1 MAGKLMDIMEFQSR
15 AESGEVIEK
24 SSKFD
29 IKWSRVL
36 RKAAEEFNVK
46 YTPDS
51 TVISDETADGVFNA
65 AVKLLSECGIYHNN
79 TFRVISLTEQE
90 IRDTAEHYR
99 SNPHVS
105 KFGQG
110 ADRIEYTYRKAFEKK
125 LPILAGG
132 PCGIIGE
139 DWHDPYIRS
148 FVKEKTNKAMGITG
162 GIEVIH
168 GHSAKAGTLS
178 EMYAAQWECAE
189 IQRICREEGRPGMHQ
204 GLLCTASSAAASF
217 ACIDDHNPDRRKTW
231 NTQIGIH
238 IIPEMKIDWNAFV
251 MAKYC
256 QDRGI
261 EPWTSCVSL
270 TGALCRDG
278 AETAIGIVC
287 NALGQL
293 SYGHGGMTQ
302 MFANHLDG
310 TWSDQETQWAV
321 GAATRAFERHVKVPI
336 ASVCAGMEQHWRQY
350 SGFWQAQAMT
360 ISNTINGMGYV
371 WIGGHSGLETR
382 LVGEVMQATLEI
394 QDPKEADILMN
405 KVFAKRN
412 EETAKHLA
420 SGVGP
425 RHFKDAY
432 DCEKCEPKPALIEDY
447 NRVKQEL
454 YDMGLKALK

>member
-1 MAGKLMDIMEFQSR
+1 MGKLLDIMEFQGRS
-15 AESGEVIEK
+15 ETGEVLEK
-24 SSKFD
+24 TSKFD
-29 IKWSRVL
+29 IKWSRTL
-36 RKAAEEFNVK
+36 RALAAKYEVV
-46 YTPDS
+46 YTPES
-51 TVISDETADGVFNA
+51 TVISDKIADGVFNA
-65 AVKLLSECGIYHNN
+65 AVELLATCGIYHMN
-79 TFRVISLTEQE
+79 TMRVIALTEQE
-90 IRDTAEHYR
+90 IRDTADHYN

-110 ADRIEYTYRKAFEKK
+110 ADRIEYTYRKQFEKK

-132 PCGIIGE
+132 PCGVIGE
-139 DWHDPYIRS
+139 DWFDPYVRS
-148 FVKEKTNKAMGITG
+148 FVKEPTNKAMGITG
-162 GIEVIH
+162 GIENVH

-178 EMYAAQWECAE
+178 EMYAAGWECSQ

-217 ACIDDHNPDRRKTW
+217 ACIDDHDENKRSTW

-238 IIPEMKIDWNAFV
+238 IIPEMKIDWNAFQ
-251 MAKYC
+251 MAKFC
-256 QDRGI
+256 QERKI

-270 TGALCRDG
+270 TGAICRDG

-293 SYGHGGMTQ
+293 AYGHGGMTQ

-321 GAATRAFERHVKVPI
+321 AAATRASERHIKVPI

-412 EETAKHLA
+412 EETAKHIA

-425 RHFKDAY
+425 RNFVDAY
-432 DCEKCEPKPALIEDY
+432 DCEKCEPKQGLIDDY
-447 NRVKQEL
+447 NRVKEEL
-454 YDMGLKALK
+454 RAMGLKAL

>member
-1 MAGKLMDIMEFQSR
+1 MGKLLDIMEFQQRS
-15 AESGEVIEK
+15 ETGEVIEK
-24 SSKFD
+24 TSKFD
-29 IKWSRVL
+29 IKWSRTL
-36 RKAAEEFNVK
+36 RALAAKHEVV

-51 TVISDETADGVFNA
+51 TVISDKIADGVFNA
-65 AVKLLSECGIYHNN
+65 AVELLATCGIYHMN
-79 TFRVISLTEQE
+79 TMRIIALTEQE
-90 IRDTAEHYR
+90 IRDTADHYN

-110 ADRIEYTYRKAFEKK
+110 ADRIEYTYRKQFEKK

-132 PCGIIGE
+132 PCGVIGQ
-139 DWHDPYIRS
+139 DWFDPYVRS
-148 FVKEKTNKAMGITG
+148 FVKEPTNKAMGITG
-162 GIEVIH
+162 GIEQVD

-178 EMYAAQWECAE
+178 EMYAAGWEVAQ
-189 IQRICREEGRPGMHQ
+189 IQRICREEGRAGMHQ

-217 ACIDDHNPDRRKTW
+217 ACIDDHDENKRKTW

-238 IIPEMKIDWNAFV
+238 IIPEMKIDWNAFM

-256 QDRGI
+256 QERKI

-270 TGALCRDG
+270 TGAICRDG

-293 SYGHGGMTQ
+293 AYGHGGMTQ

-321 GAATRAFERHVKVPI
+321 AAATRASERHIKVPI

-371 WIGGHSGLETR
+371 WIGGHSGLESR

-394 QDPKEADILMN
+394 QDPQEADILMN

-412 EETAKHLA
+412 EETEKHKA

-425 RHFKDAY
+425 RHFVDAY
-432 DCEKCEPKPALIEDY
+432 DCEKCEPKQGLMDDY
-447 NRVKQEL
+447 NRVKEEL
-454 YDMGLKALK
+454 RAMGLKAL

>member
-1 MAGKLMDIMEFQSR
+1 
-15 AESGEVIEK
+15 
-24 SSKFD
+24 
-29 IKWSRVL
+29 
-36 RKAAEEFNVK
+36 
-46 YTPDS
+46 
-51 TVISDETADGVFNA
+51 
-65 AVKLLSECGIYHNN
+65 
-79 TFRVISLTEQE
+79 
-90 IRDTAEHYR
+90 
-99 SNPHVS
+99 
-105 KFGQG
+105 
-110 ADRIEYTYRKAFEKK
+110 
-125 LPILAGG
+125 
-132 PCGIIGE
+132 
-139 DWHDPYIRS
+139 
-148 FVKEKTNKAMGITG
+148 
-162 GIEVIH
+162 
-168 GHSAKAGTLS
+168 
-178 EMYAAQWECAE
+178 MYAAGWECSQ

-217 ACIDDHNPDRRKTW
+217 ACIDDHDENRRSTW

-238 IIPEMKIDWNAFV
+238 IIPEMKIDWNAFQ
-251 MAKYC
+251 MAKFC
-256 QDRGI
+256 QERKM

-270 TGALCRDG
+270 TGAICRDG

-293 SYGHGGMTQ
+293 AYGHGGMTQ

-321 GAATRAFERHVKVPI
+321 AAATRASERHIKVPI

-412 EETAKHLA
+412 EETEKHKA

-425 RHFKDAY
+425 RNFVDAY
-432 DCEKCEPKPALIEDY
+432 DCEKCEPKQGLIDDY
-447 NRVKQEL
+447 NRVKEEL
-454 YDMGLKALK
+454 RAMGLKAL

>member
-1 MAGKLMDIMEFQSR
+1 MGKLMDIMEFQQRS
-15 AESGEVIEK
+15 ETGEVMEK
-24 SSKFD
+24 TSKFD
-29 IKWSRVL
+29 IKWSRTL
-36 RKAAEEFNVK
+36 RALAAKYEVV

-51 TVISDETADGVFNA
+51 TVISDKIADGVFNA
-65 AVKLLSECGIYHNN
+65 AVELLATCGIYHMN
-79 TFRVISLTEQE
+79 TMRVIALTEQE
-90 IRDTAEHYR
+90 IRDTADHYN

-110 ADRIEYTYRKAFEKK
+110 ADRIEYTYRKQFEKK

-132 PCGIIGE
+132 PCGVIGE
-139 DWHDPYIRS
+139 EWFDAYVRS
-148 FVKEKTNKAMGITG
+148 FVKEPTNKAMGITG
-162 GIEVIH
+162 GIENVH

-178 EMYAAQWECAE
+178 EMYAAQWECAQ

-217 ACIDDHNPDRRKTW
+217 ACIDDHDENRRSTW

-238 IIPEMKIDWNAFV
+238 IIPEMKIDWNAFQ
-251 MAKYC
+251 MAKFC
-256 QDRGI
+256 QDRKI

-270 TGALCRDG
+270 TGAICRDG

-293 SYGHGGMTQ
+293 CYGHGGMTQ

-321 GAATRAFERHVKVPI
+321 AAATRASERHIKVPI

-412 EETAKHLA
+412 EETAKHIA

-425 RHFKDAY
+425 RNFVDAY
-432 DCEKCEPKPALIEDY
+432 DCEKCEPKQGLIDDY
-447 NRVKQEL
+447 NRVKEEL
-454 YDMGLKALK
+454 RAMGLKAL

>member
-1 MAGKLMDIMEFQSR
+1 MGKLMDIMEFQKRS
-15 AESGEVIEK
+15 ETGEVIEK
-24 SSKFD
+24 TSKFD
-29 IKWSRVL
+29 IKWSRTL
-36 RKAAEEFNVK
+36 RQLAEKNNVK

-51 TVISDETADGVFNA
+51 TVISDATADGVFNA
-65 AVKLLSECGIYHNN
+65 AVELLATCGIYHMN
-79 TFRVISLTEQE
+79 TMRVIALTEQE
-90 IRDTAEHYR
+90 IRDTADHYN

-110 ADRIEYTYRKAFEKK
+110 ADRIEYTYRKQFEKK
-125 LPILAGG
+125 MPILAGG
-132 PCGIIGE
+132 PCGVIGE
-139 DWHDPYIRS
+139 DWFDPYVRS
-148 FVKEKTNKAMGITG
+148 FVKESTNKAMGITG
-162 GIEVIH
+162 GIENIH

-178 EMYAAQWECAE
+178 EMYAAQWECE
-189 IQRICREEGRPGMHQ
+189 QIQRICREEGRPGMHQ

-217 ACIDDHNPDRRKTW
+217 ACIDDQNENRRKTW

-238 IIPEMKIDWNAFV
+238 IIPEMKIDWNAFM

-256 QDRGI
+256 QDRNI

-270 TGALCRDG
+270 TGAICRDG

-287 NALGQL
+287 NALAQL
-293 SYGHGGMTQ
+293 AYGHGGMTQ

-321 GAATRAFERHVKVPI
+321 AAATRASERHIKVPI
-336 ASVCAGMEQHWRQY
+336 ASVCAGMEAHWRQY

-371 WIGGHSGLETR
+371 WIGGHTGLETR
-382 LVGEVMQATLEI
+382 LTGEVMQATLEI
-394 QDPKEADILMN
+394 QDPVEADILMN

-412 EETAKHLA
+412 EETAKHIA

-425 RHFKDAY
+425 RNFVDAY
-432 DCEKCEPKPALIEDY
+432 DCEKCEPNAALMEDY
-447 NRVKQEL
+447 KRVKQEL
-454 YDMGLKALK
+454 YDMGLKGLK